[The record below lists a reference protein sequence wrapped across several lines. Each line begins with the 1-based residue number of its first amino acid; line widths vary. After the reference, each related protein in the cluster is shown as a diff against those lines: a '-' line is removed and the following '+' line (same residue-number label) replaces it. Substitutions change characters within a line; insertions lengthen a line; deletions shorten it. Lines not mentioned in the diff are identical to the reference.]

1 MRPNLSIRLARNQIK
16 NNKVIYRPYM
26 VVGALMTALIYIVF
40 SVADML
46 SDGRFQ
52 GAAAMQSVVQ
62 VMAVI
67 FCIMAFFVLF
77 YLNSF
82 IMKRRKRAFGLY
94 AVLGLDKRHLIGI
107 MLAELLM
114 TGIVMLA
121 AGFASGALVSGLVFR
136 VLLKLCGLPVQF
148 VFKVSAPAAAVT
160 LALFAVLFVTVFFYN
175 AAVIARLHIVGML
188 TGEQAGEKMPRT
200 NWLISLAAVLLLGAG
215 YGLAL
220 QSQTPIGAFRIFFPA
235 VVAVILGTYAL
246 FTAGSVLILK
256 ALKRHSAFYYKRTH
270 FINVSNL
277 IFRLKQNAVGL
288 ATICILFTCALVTLS
303 STLSLYLGVRNYGD
317 KTFRAA
323 YKVMAVRET
332 VASVSGVP
340 LSRLEPDSLMDTVG
354 PLNRALAAS
363 AGVRVGN
370 EQTSLEGIFKDGA
383 RPVSADDLSEAGAGY
398 RVMRAYHFDVIDGDG
413 AAYAAQFRRELEH
426 LEQTASDAGY
436 YVLQVRSEIQSE
448 WLGLYG
454 SILFVGIYFVLFFLV
469 GTVIIIYYKQ
479 VTEGYADQRRFEIL
493 QQIGLDRVEGRRLIS
508 RQVLTMFFLPLI
520 VAAVHVA
527 GSYPMMSLLV
537 SGLSNM
543 VVDRSLFLTQTAA
556 SLGVFTLIYLA
567 VYCYTARVYG
577 RIVRVS

>member
-1 MRPNLSIRLARNQIK
+1 MRLNLSMHLARNQIK

-40 SVADML
+40 AAADML
-46 SDGRFQ
+46 SDGRFR
-52 GAAAMQSVVQ
+52 GAAAMQSVIQ

-67 FCIMAFFVLF
+67 FCIMAFFILF

-82 IMKRRKRAFGLY
+82 MMKRRKREFGLY
-94 AVLGLDKRHLIGI
+94 AVLGLDKRHLIRI

-114 TGIVMLA
+114 GGIVMLA
-121 AGFASGALVSGLVFR
+121 VGLAAGTALSGLVFR
-136 VLLKLCGLPVQF
+136 ILLKLCGLPVQF
-148 VFKVSAPAAAVT
+148 VFKVSAHAASVT
-160 LALFAVLFVTVFFYN
+160 LILFAVLFVLVFFYN
-175 AAVIARLHIVGML
+175 AAVIARLHIAGML
-188 TGEQAGEKMPRT
+188 TEGQAGEKMPRT
-200 NWLISLAAVLLLGAG
+200 NWLIALAAVLLLGAG

-220 QSQTPIGAFRIFFPA
+220 EPRTPIGAFRIFFPA

-246 FTAGSVLILK
+246 FAAGSVLILK
-256 ALKRHSAFYYKRTH
+256 ALKRRATFYYKRAH

-303 STLSLYLGVRNYGD
+303 STLSLYLGVRHYGD

-323 YKVMAVRET
+323 YKVIAVQ
-332 VASVSGVP
+332 AAAAPVSGVP
-340 LSRLEPDSLMDTVG
+340 LSRLEPDSLLDTVG
-354 PLNRALAAS
+354 PVNRALAES
-363 AGVRVGN
+363 AGVRIGN
-370 EQTSLEGIFKDGA
+370 EQTTLEGIFRDGG
-383 RPVSADDLSEAGAGY
+383 RPVSADDLSEAGARY
-398 RVMRAYHFDVIDGDG
+398 QVMRAYHFDVIEGDG
-413 AAYAAQFRRELEH
+413 AAYAARFNRELER
-426 LEQTASDAGY
+426 LEQTAPAGGY
-436 YVLQVRSEIQSE
+436 YILQVRSEIQSE
-448 WLGLYG
+448 LLELYG
-454 SILFVGIYFVLFFLV
+454 SILFVGIYFVLFFLI

-479 VTEGYADQRRFEIL
+479 VTEGYVDQRRFEIL
-493 QQIGLDRVEGRRLIS
+493 QQIGLDRTEGRRLIS

-537 SGLSNM
+537 SGLSNL
-543 VVDRSLFLTQTAA
+543 VVDRSLFLTQTAV